1 MTTPYSKITVTEL
14 CRKAHLS
21 RKTFYSTFQDKEAVL
36 ESIFVEDVVV
46 PIREMNRLLS
56 IEQRRQLTNV
66 LLENI
71 YARIWDDKEF
81 YQALVRPMKGVDDTF
96 IRVVTHSLETLNNEI
111 IAELSS
117 TEGYEAEYASYFFAA
132 SQAMLV
138 QKLDLRRVSHRAQ
151 RARRALQEDAERVLA
166 QSVLRTGDIPPTLY
180 TVQTHSRG
188 IGPGGVIA
196 CPTREL
202 APDRPLGTFEP

>member
-1 MTTPYSKITVTEL
+1 MAACTPLIGGVMGAKEAFDRTFRQLIMTMPYSKITVTEL

-56 IEQRRQLTNV
+56 VEQRRQLTNV
-66 LLENI
+66 LMENI
-71 YARIWDDKEF
+71 YTRIWDDKEF

-96 IRVVTHSLETLNNEI
+96 IRVVTHSLEALNNEI

-117 TEGYEAEYASYFFAA
+117 TKGYEAEYVSYFFAA

-138 QKLDLRRVSHRAQ
+138 QKWIFDGFPL
-151 RARRALQEDAERVLA
+151 E
-166 QSVLRTGDIPPTLY
+166 PK
-180 TVQTHSRG
+180 
-188 IGPGGVIA
+188 
-196 CPTREL
+196 EL
-202 APDRPLGTFEP
+202 AALYKKMLNEYWLNQF

>member
-1 MTTPYSKITVTEL
+1 MAACAPLIGGVMGAKEAFERTFRQLIMTMPYSKITVTEL

-56 IEQRRQLTNV
+56 VEQRRQLTNV
-66 LLENI
+66 LMENV
-71 YARIWDDKEF
+71 YTRIWDDKEF

-96 IRVVTHSLETLNNEI
+96 IRVVTHS
-111 IAELSS
+111 S
-117 TEGYEAEYASYFFAA
+117 TKGCEAEYVSYFFAA

-138 QKLDLRRVSHRAQ
+138 QKWIFDGFPL
-151 RARRALQEDAERVLA
+151 E
-166 QSVLRTGDIPPTLY
+166 PK
-180 TVQTHSRG
+180 
-188 IGPGGVIA
+188 
-196 CPTREL
+196 EL
-202 APDRPLGTFEP
+202 AALYKKMLNEYWLNQF